1 MPIRK
6 KRNKRTKS
14 GTPKNLH
21 ELAMTLKL
29 LVADDSAN
37 TQRIV
42 GLAFCDEDA
51 IVESVSDGERVM
63 DAVRSFRPDVVLAD
77 SFMPGCSGYE
87 ICARIKDDP
96 ELASTAVV
104 LLAGAFEPFDEV
116 EASRSRCDGHLT
128 KPFNTSDLLQTV
140 HALAEEGWRTQ
151 QKGIETERVRME
163 TQDNE
168 TGESVEGGAAGS
180 NSFRLRN
187 LVSPD
192 VRDSFL
198 GSNRI
203 LDLFDSDQLS
213 AAKTAMIASVQKS
226 EIQALQNAPSAGS
239 PATLDVMFSENTL
252 NSIVDTV
259 IRRISA
265 EAIRE
270 VAWEVVPELSES
282 IIRRTMQEQ
291 NKS

>member
-6 KRNKRTKS
+6 KKSKRIKS

-21 ELAMTLKL
+21 ELAMTLKI

-37 TQRIV
+37 TQTIV
-42 GLAFCDEDA
+42 GLAFSDEDA
-51 IVESVSDGERVM
+51 VVESVSDGEKVM
-63 DAVRSFRPDVVLAD
+63 EAVRSFRPDVVLAD

-87 ICARIKDDP
+87 ICSRIKEDP
-96 ELASTAVV
+96 ELESTAVV

-140 HALAEEGWRTQ
+140 HALAAEGWRTQ
-151 QKGIETERVRME
+151 QKGIETESARME
-163 TQDNE
+163 TQGTE
-168 TGESVEGGAAGS
+168 IGESCESRAAGS
-180 NSFRLRN
+180 NGFRLRSV
-187 LVSPD
+187 VSPD
-192 VRDSFL
+192 VCASFL
-198 GSNRI
+198 GSDRI

-213 AAKTAMIASVQKS
+213 AAKAAMTASVRRS

-252 NSIVDTV
+252 NDIVDAV
-259 IRRISA
+259 IRRMSA

-291 NKS
+291 NKP

>member
-6 KRNKRTKS
+6 KKSKRTKS
-14 GTPKNLH
+14 GTPKNLR
-21 ELAMTLKL
+21 ELAMTLKI

-37 TQRIV
+37 TQTIV
-42 GLAFCDEDA
+42 GLAFSDEDA
-51 IVESVSDGERVM
+51 IVESVSDGENVM
-63 DAVRSFRPDVVLAD
+63 EAVRSFRPDVVLAD

-96 ELASTAVV
+96 ELESTAVV

-128 KPFNTSDLLQTV
+128 KPFSTSDLLQTV

-151 QKGIETERVRME
+151 QKGIETENDRME
-163 TQDNE
+163 TQGKE
-168 TGESVEGGAAGS
+168 TGESGEAGAAGS
-180 NSFRLRN
+180 NSFRLRS
-187 LVSPD
+187 LVGPD
-192 VRDSFL
+192 VCDSFL
-198 GSNRI
+198 GPDRI

-213 AAKTAMIASVQKS
+213 AAKAAMTASVRSS
-226 EIQALQNAPSAGS
+226 ELQALQNAPSAGS

-252 NSIVDTV
+252 NGIVDTV
-259 IRRISA
+259 IRRMSA

-291 NKS
+291 NKP

>member
-6 KRNKRTKS
+6 KKSKRIKS
-14 GTPKNLH
+14 GTPKNLR
-21 ELAMTLKL
+21 ELAMTLKI

-37 TQRIV
+37 TQTIV
-42 GLAFCDEDA
+42 RLAFSDEDA
-51 IVESVSDGERVM
+51 IVESVSDGEKVIE
-63 DAVRSFRPDVVLAD
+63 AVRNFKPDVVLAD

-96 ELASTAVV
+96 ELESTAVV

-128 KPFNTSDLLQTV
+128 KPFSTSDLLQTV
-140 HALAEEGWRTQ
+140 HALAEQGRRTQ
-151 QKGIETERVRME
+151 QTGIETENARME
-163 TQDNE
+163 TQGKE
-168 TGESVEGGAAGS
+168 SGEAGAAGS
-180 NSFRLRN
+180 NSFRLRS

-192 VRDSFL
+192 ICDSFL
-198 GSNRI
+198 GPDRI

-213 AAKTAMIASVQKS
+213 TAKAAMTASVRRS

-252 NSIVDTV
+252 NDIVDTV
-259 IRRISA
+259 IRRMSA

-282 IIRRTMQEQ
+282 IIRRAMQEQ
-291 NKS
+291 NKP